1 MSESIG
7 VVGLGNAGLAL
18 AGALVR
24 RFEVYGFDQKAARM
38 QESEKLGIKPCGSV
52 AELVKTCEIIFL
64 SLPTPEA
71 SRAVAQSMSSV
82 SLSGKL
88 LIETSTVDPKDVI
101 WLLEFAQ
108 TRGAS
113 AMDAAVLG
121 GIQNLAEGKTTFLV
135 GADPGDYARVQT
147 MLESVSKKIF
157 YMGPAG
163 NGMRIKLINN
173 AVAHTTMVVL
183 LEAAAMAAKS
193 DIPLDVFYELM
204 NSDSGL
210 TRPLTHR
217 LKERAYRG
225 QYEGG
230 MSTANARKDSLLA
243 LAMAQELHV
252 PVFTMQ
258 ASHTVYEIGM
268 QQGLANLDYA
278 SIAKLWESW
287 GGLSFKTK

>member
-24 RFEVYGFDQKAARM
+24 RFEVYGFDQKAARI
-38 QESEKLGIKPCGSV
+38 QESEKLGIKSCGSV
-52 AELVKTCEIIFL
+52 AELVNTCEIIFL

-88 LIETSTVDPKDVI
+88 LIETSTVDPKDVT

-108 TRGAS
+108 SRGAS

-135 GADPGDYARVQT
+135 GADPGDYSRVQT

-193 DIPLDVFYELM
+193 EIPLDVFYELM

-258 ASHTVYEIGM
+258 ASHTVYEIAV

-287 GGLSFKTK
+287 GGVSFQTK

>member
-1 MSESIG
+1 MNESIG

-24 RFEVYGFDQKAARM
+24 QYEVCGFDQKAARM
-38 QESEKLGIKPCGSV
+38 QESEKSGIKPCDSV
-52 AELVKTCEIIFL
+52 EELVKTCDIIFL
-64 SLPTPEA
+64 SLPTPAA

-82 SLSGKL
+82 SLTGKL
-88 LIETSTVDPKDVI
+88 LIETSTVDPKDVT

-108 TRGAS
+108 SRGAS

-135 GADPGDYARVQT
+135 GAAEGDYARVQT

-193 DIPLDVFYELM
+193 DIPLEVFYELM

-258 ASHTVYEIGM
+258 ASHTVYEIAM

-287 GGLSFKTK
+287 GGVSFKTN